1 MKKARSNSARLSSS
15 RKRRT
20 TSDALEVID
29 RTLIGN
35 DHEMRREVDQATVNA
50 LVAQL
55 IYQTRTKA
63 GLTQAQLARMAGTK
77 QPVISQLEDADYAG
91 HSLALLRRI
100 AEALG
105 KQLEIRFVDARRRK
119 SA

>member
-1 MKKARSNSARLSSS
+1 
-15 RKRRT
+15 
-20 TSDALEVID
+20 
-29 RTLIGN
+29 
-35 DHEMRREVDQATVNA
+35 MRRRVEQYTVNA
-50 LVAQL
+50 LIAQL
-55 IYQTRTKA
+55 IYQTRTNA